1 MRVND
6 KLSECKVGIED
17 DCSDCDSVRRT
28 DDGACCCD
36 TVECSEVEME
46 MQGIWLGEVTATT
59 SVDEVHN
66 GKSVE
71 WKHEA
76 P

>member
-46 MQGIWLGEVTATT
+46 MQGI
-59 SVDEVHN
+59 
-66 GKSVE
+66 
-71 WKHEA
+71 
-76 P
+76 